1 MILKNWGDYEIF
13 RVFGFGD
20 FDGGFDCCYNKL
32 REIMKLLSVL
42 VLMALCLLALSFGVV
57 YAAPF
62 VVSDPTLQGV
72 THCGYVLDGG
82 VKVDSIVAVSP
93 LGKSCKIDIG
103 TVGVGN
109 HSIAASFV
117 NIDPIYGRSESVL
130 SAPLEFTVPAKIL
143 NAPGV
148 LKIVP

>member
-1 MILKNWGDYEIF
+1 
-13 RVFGFGD
+13 
-20 FDGGFDCCYNKL
+20 
-32 REIMKLLSVL
+32 MKLLSVL
-42 VLMALCLLALSFGVV
+42 CLLALCLLALSVGVV

-72 THCGYVLDGG
+72 THCGSVLDGG
-82 VKVDSIVAVSP
+82 VKVDSVVAVSP
-93 LGKSCKIDIG
+93 LGKSCKID
-103 TVGVGN
+103 VGSAVTGN

-148 LKIVP
+148 LRLVP

>member
-1 MILKNWGDYEIF
+1 
-13 RVFGFGD
+13 
-20 FDGGFDCCYNKL
+20 
-32 REIMKLLSVL
+32 MKILSVL
-42 VLMALCLLALSFGVV
+42 CLLALCLLALSAGVV

-72 THCGYVLDGG
+72 THCGSVLDGG
-82 VKVDSIVAVSP
+82 TKVDSLVAVSP

-117 NIDPIYGRSESVL
+117 NIDPIYGRVESAM
-130 SAPLEFTVPAKIL
+130 SAPFDFTVPSKTL

-148 LKIVP
+148 LKIAP

>member
-1 MILKNWGDYEIF
+1 
-13 RVFGFGD
+13 
-20 FDGGFDCCYNKL
+20 
-32 REIMKLLSVL
+32 MKILSV
-42 VLMALCLLALSFGVV
+42 LCLLALCLLVFSCGVV
-57 YAAPF
+57 HAAPF

-72 THCGYVLDGG
+72 THCGSVLDGG

-117 NIDPIYGRSESVL
+117 NIDPTYGRVESAMSV
-130 SAPLEFTVPAKIL
+130 PLDFTVPSKTL
-143 NAPGV
+143 NAPVV
-148 LKIVP
+148 LKIAP